1 MSVDDRVGCHWVTH
15 MSFVTRPDVIAEL
28 RNGSRESVDRLI
40 PLLYD
45 ELRIIAHRQLARQ
58 SPGGTLDTTAL
69 VHEAYLKI
77 VDQSHATVNDRAHF
91 LALASLAM
99 RHVLVDRAKARST
112 LKRDG
117 QRWCVTLD
125 EEEIGVSDQPEALL
139 QLDEALHRV
148 AELEPRLARVVEC
161 RFFGGL
167 TEEEIATALGVTVR
181 TVQRDWVK
189 ARMLLRSALEP

>member
-1 MSVDDRVGCHWVTH
+1 MSASVT
-15 MSFVTRPDVIAEL
+15 PAEVITEL
-28 RNGSRESVDRLI
+28 RSGTRESVDRLI
-40 PLLYD
+40 PLLYE
-45 ELRIIAHRQLARQ
+45 ELRVIAHRQLTRQ
-58 SPGGTLDTTAL
+58 APGGTLDTTAL

-77 VDQSHATVNDRAHF
+77 VDQSQATIHDRAHF

-99 RHVLVDRAKARST
+99 RHVLVDRAKARAT

-139 QLDEALHRV
+139 QLDEALNRV

-189 ARMLLRSALEP
+189 ARLLLRRALEA